1 MERDDKVNR
10 VTECNCAFPILW
22 FLSYLSLY
30 KNTFN
35 GSLDFIVP
43 TKRSLYSKRA
53 PLGLTKNIW
62 SFSSLLN
69 LFSCTSFR
77 TAEHGETW
85 LLFGAAVWKHGLLF
99 WKDAW
104 GRGREEGP
112 FPESYLRWTRW
123 LVLWEGW
130 TVTLNQ
136 LQVAVAEA
144 HLCEWPWSRTEE
156 RSTRKRITT
165 ALQLR
170 TLGLIRVFYKSFAI
184 HFGCSFIKGNNQK
197 GLKRYCMFKLV

>member
-1 MERDDKVNR
+1 MKRDDKVNR
-10 VTECNCAFPILW
+10 VTECNWAFAILW

-43 TKRSLYSKRA
+43 PKKI
-53 PLGLTKNIW
+53 PLFQKGP
-62 SFSSLLN
+62 LLD
-69 LFSCTSFR
+69 LQKTYGPFLPCSTSFHMHLLQNCRARSNLTPLRSRSVKTR
-77 TAEHGETW
+77 TLILTGTP
-85 LLFGAAVWKHGLLF
+85 GGS
-99 WKDAW
+99 
-104 GRGREEGP
+104 GREEGP
-112 FPESYLRWTRW
+112 FPESYLLWARW

-136 LQVAVAEA
+136 LQVALAEA
-144 HLCEWPWSRTEE
+144 HLCEWPWCRTEE
-156 RSTRKRITT
+156 HSIRERITT

-184 HFGCSFIKGNNQK
+184 HFGCSFLSKGTT
-197 GLKRYCMFKLV
+197 KRD